1 MIEESVGIVPSLVR
15 NWARVY
21 TFGLPSEIR
30 EARRAEIESDLWEH
44 AHDSELGGDAPSPFC
59 ALHALVRL
67 LAGVPDGLLWRIEQ
81 AKSHSME
88 RDSHILSINV
98 SSEVKEM
105 TTIRET
111 TLPNRL
117 YQGKVRDTY
126 DLGDGLLLMVAT
138 DRISA
143 FDVVLPTGIPEKGA
157 VLTQISEFWF
167 DMTKDIIPN
176 HFVCLAT
183 DRDDLGISDELA
195 RRSMVVKR
203 ADRIDVE
210 CIVRGF
216 ITGSAWGEYRRTGTV
231 AGQPMPEGLQD
242 GDMFPEP
249 LFTPSTKAE
258 EGHDENITVAQMEDM
273 VGKELTER
281 LSKASIE
288 VYSTARDYAR
298 EKGIIIADTKF
309 EFGIIDGEISLID
322 EVLTPDSSRFWDVD
336 GYAPGKSQPSYD
348 KQYVRDW
355 LDAAGWDHEPPAPE
369 LPDDVVASTR
379 ARYLEAYEK
388 LTGNALS

>member
-1 MIEESVGIVPSLVR
+1 
-15 NWARVY
+15 
-21 TFGLPSEIR
+21 
-30 EARRAEIESDLWEH
+30 
-44 AHDSELGGDAPSPFC
+44 
-59 ALHALVRL
+59 
-67 LAGVPDGLLWRIEQ
+67 
-81 AKSHSME
+81 
-88 RDSHILSINV
+88 
-98 SSEVKEM
+98 M

-126 DLGDGLLLMVAT
+126 DLGEGLLLMVAT

-157 VLTQISEFWF
+157 VLCQISEFWF
-167 DMTKDIIPN
+167 NKTAHIIPN
-176 HFVCLAT
+176 HFVSLAT
-183 DRDDLGISDELA
+183 DRSDLDLSHEIA

-203 ADRIDVE
+203 AERIDVE

-216 ITGSAWGEYRRTGTV
+216 ITGSAWSEYRRTGTV
-231 AGQPMPEGLQD
+231 AGQPMPEGLRD

-258 EGHDENITVAQMEDM
+258 EGHDENITVAQMEDF

-281 LSKASIE
+281 LAQASID
-288 VYSTARDYAR
+288 VYATARDYAK

-322 EVLTPDSSRFWDVD
+322 EVLTPDSSRFWDMD

-348 KQYVRDW
+348 KQFVRDW
-355 LDAAGWDHEPPAPE
+355 LDDAGWDHEPPAPE
-369 LPDDVVASTR
+369 LPGDVVAST
-379 ARYLEAYEK
+379 AERYLEAYRM
-388 LTGNALS
+388 LTGNTLS